1 MNRVTVNRLWCK
13 KCGIC
18 IEYCP
23 VKVFTGE
30 IDGTPVPTFQ
40 ERCTGCRMC
49 VLRCP
54 DFALEVE
61 VDSDDGRKQD

>member
-1 MNRVTVNRLWCK
+1 MYRIEVNGTWCK

-18 IEYCP
+18 VEFCP
-23 VKVFTGE
+23 AKVFTE
-30 IDGTPVPTFQ
+30 QADGSPVPTYR
-40 ERCTGCRMC
+40 EKCTGCRMC

-61 VDSDDGRKQD
+61 VEKSEGK